1 MMSEKDAVISS
12 FQKLINQQQQ
22 TLENLEKKVKN
33 LEEEVKIEE
42 KCFKCHLCDFKSEFE
57 KGLKTHI
64 NRKHKTEN
72 KKEESRKFPRVC
84 EFCEK
89 EIKSSKELKTHMK
102 NHTYRYVKYQ
112 CNECEFMA
120 ADSVDMS
127 VHVGKAHGE
136 NYECGLCE
144 YIAEDFENLEMHL
157 FTCEVYKCD
166 RCDPKFKTLAE
177 MKTHIENTHGDLS
190 DEWGKVEHIKQS
202 RGNKYEFSITPHKY
216 SEIFSETGLKK
227 KSI

>member
-1 MMSEKDAVISS
+1 MDKIEALECKMNKMMSEKDAVISS

-22 TLENLEKKVKN
+22 TPENLEKKVKN

-102 NHTYRYVKYQ
+102 NHTYRYYII
-112 CNECEFMA
+112 
-120 ADSVDMS
+120 SVMS
-127 VHVGKAHGE
+127 VH
-136 NYECGLCE
+136 LWLR
-144 YIAEDFENLEMHL
+144 ILL
-157 FTCEVYKCD
+157 
-166 RCDPKFKTLAE
+166 
-177 MKTHIENTHGDLS
+177 I
-190 DEWGKVEHIKQS
+190 
-202 RGNKYEFSITPHKY
+202 
-216 SEIFSETGLKK
+216 
-227 KSI
+227 